1 MRYLIGI
8 GTYMGMD
15 DSIGLR
21 IAEAVSARGL
31 DGTFRAIELPGN
43 LLDLL
48 HYFDDDTQGILI
60 VDSARMGLE
69 PGDSR
74 FFSPDDVVTRKTLDG
89 ISTHEGDLM
98 KVIDLARELDLTIP
112 PVTLLGIEPAEI
124 APEMGLSALIEARFE
139 DYVGIAVGFFGE
151 PCGPLSQACSH

>member
-21 IAEAVSARGL
+21 IAEAIAERGL
-31 DGTFRAIELPGN
+31 DRGFRAIDLPGN
-43 LLDLL
+43 LLDVL
-48 HYFDDDTQGILI
+48 HYFDADTEVVLV

-69 PGDSR
+69 PGAYR
-74 FFSPDDVVTRKTLDG
+74 FFSAEDVVTHKALDG

-98 KVIDLARELDLTIP
+98 KVLDLARELDLDIP
-112 PVTLLGIEPAEI
+112 PITLLGIEPAVIE
-124 APEMGLSALIEARFE
+124 PEMGLSPDLEREF
-139 DYVGIAVGFFGE
+139 DTYLDVAVGFFEVRGGAAAHE
-151 PCGPLSQACSH
+151 